1 MGLSSS
7 TKKTKESG
15 FRTESGTTTPV
26 LPQPLQTGL
35 TGLIDK
41 TNQLAGEDP
50 YGLVAGASGLQGQ
63 AFQAASTDL
72 GGWQAPMQ
80 PIDRAQASIGGPS
93 RLIASFSPA
102 TIRKWTALAPL
113 G

>member
-63 AFQAASTDL
+63 AFQATSTDL
-72 GGWQAPMQ
+72 GGWQAPMKHAGQ
-80 PIDRAQASIGGPS
+80 MVGEATGAAPDR
-93 RLIASFSPA
+93 
-102 TIRKWTALAPL
+102 
-113 G
+113 